1 MKLHGDTFQ
10 SLASYLGM
18 ARCTFSYKINETN
31 GAEFTQTEIARIK
44 NKYDLTAAQ
53 LISIFFAVKVS
64 WQDTKKDNA
73 YGKTQKPRKH
83 I

>member
-1 MKLHGDTFQ
+1 MNKRELVSIMKLHGDTFQ

-64 WQDTKKDNA
+64 
-73 YGKTQKPRKH
+73 
-83 I
+83 